1 MFAPAVMVI
10 KMYVKN
16 GSFFVFSNK
25 KLVTEKD
32 ISAPERSV
40 WVLSMNDMVNRNM

>member
-1 MFAPAVMVI
+1 MSKMFHFLYFLAHD
-10 KMYVKN
+10 
-16 GSFFVFSNK
+16 NK